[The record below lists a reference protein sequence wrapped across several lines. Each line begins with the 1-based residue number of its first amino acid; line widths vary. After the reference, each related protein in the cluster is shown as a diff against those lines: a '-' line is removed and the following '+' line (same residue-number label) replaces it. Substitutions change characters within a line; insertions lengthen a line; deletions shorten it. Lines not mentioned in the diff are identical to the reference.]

1 MNLFTECNDKFKMK
15 ASTMKTGLKYV
26 GKESHMVSDG
36 IFFNSLSVFYSLA
49 MASGKI
55 ITIVS

>member
-1 MNLFTECNDKFKMK
+1 MK
-15 ASTMKTGLKYV
+15 TSTMNTGLKYV

-36 IFFNSLSVFYSLA
+36 IFFNSLCVFYSLA

>member
-26 GKESHMVSDG
+26 GKESHMDSDA
-36 IFFNSLSVFYSLA
+36 IFFNSLCVFYSLA

-55 ITIVS
+55 ITIC

>member
-36 IFFNSLSVFYSLA
+36 IFFNPLSVFYSLA

-55 ITIVS
+55 ITIC